1 MSARPSIL
9 ITRPWPDPA
18 LARLRDRY
26 DLHIVPADQPLDRS
40 GLIEAMRQYD
50 AIGPS
55 VTERIDSAILEA
67 PGRRVQI
74 LANFGVGY
82 EHIDT
87 SAARA
92 NGVIVTNTPGVLT
105 DATADLAL
113 LLMLM
118 VSRRAGEGE
127 RMVRAGKWGGWQPTQ
142 LMGGDLAGKLLGIIG
157 FGRIGQATA
166 RRACALGM
174 AIAYTGRRQL
184 THEEIGF
191 DAEFIPEIEQLLA
204 RADVVSL
211 HCPGGA
217 ETRHLIDAARLEQMK
232 PSAILINTAR
242 GSVVDEVALAA
253 ACASGRIGGAGLDVY
268 EREPHVTEA
277 LLPLENVVLLPH
289 LGSATL
295 ETRLAMAMRAAD
307 NLDAFFDGKDPPD
320 RVA

>member
-1 MSARPSIL
+1 
-9 ITRPWPDPA
+9 
-18 LARLRDRY
+18 
-26 DLHIVPADQPLDRS
+26 
-40 GLIEAMRQYD
+40 MRQYD

-184 THEEIGF
+184 TREEIGF

-253 ACASGRIGGAGLDVY
+253 ACGKRMDRRGGPGRVRTGAARDGGAA
-268 EREPHVTEA
+268 P
-277 LLPLENVVLLPH
+277 
-289 LGSATL
+289 
-295 ETRLAMAMRAAD
+295 TRKCRAA
-307 NLDAFFDGKDPPD
+307 APSGKCHV
-320 RVA
+320 RNAARHGNARCRQSRCLL